1 MELTAPPSARTLR
14 LADRL
19 EGRDNNFNLI
29 RMIAASA
36 VLVSHAYPITL
47 GPQAVQ
53 PLKVLT
59 GDALGH
65 HAVAVF
71 FVISGLLI
79 ARSHERSRTFVHWL
93 LARVLRLFPG
103 LAVVLLLSVL
113 VMGPLVTALPL
124 AAYATDPKTWA
135 YVPRNLSLAF
145 LQYPLPGVFTDNPAG
160 SQINGS
166 LWSLVHEVGC
176 YVGVAI
182 AGTLGL
188 LGRPRLF
195 LAGVLA
201 LLAARLGMAE
211 AGLTNTRPGLF
222 ITLAFPFSLGMA
234 AWVWRDK
241 LVLHWTWL
249 AGVWALALTLSA
261 TPVFAEAL
269 AVALAYSTLWLA
281 YVPRGALLAFN
292 RLGDYS
298 YGVYIYAYPMQQL
311 MVHLFPGHGPLANI
325 AMAAPPTLLCAVLS
339 WRLVEKRALAHARPL
354 ADRLT
359 GRSAIQPTGRR

>member
-1 MELTAPPSARTLR
+1 MELSHGQPALR

-36 VLVSHAYPITL
+36 VLVSHAFPITL
-47 GPQAVQ
+47 GPGAVE
-53 PLKVLT
+53 PLVGLT
-59 GDALGH
+59 GTTLGL

-79 ARSHERSRTFVHWL
+79 ARSLERSPTFVHWL
-93 LARVLRLFPG
+93 TARVLRLFPG
-103 LAVVLLLSVL
+103 LLVVLLLTMLVL
-113 VMGPLVTALPL
+113 GPLVTSLPL
-124 AAYATDPKTWA
+124 AAYAADPATWT

-145 LQYPLPGVFTDNPAG
+145 LQYPLPGVFEGNPHGPA
-160 SQINGS
+160 INGS

-176 YVGVAI
+176 YAGVAI
-182 AGTLGL
+182 AGALGL
-188 LGRPRLF
+188 LRRPRLF
-195 LAGVLA
+195 LGALTL
-201 LLAARLGMAE
+201 LLAARIGMAQT
-211 AGLTNTRPGLF
+211 GLVQSLPGLF
-222 ITLAFPFSLGMA
+222 VTLAFSFALGMA
-234 AWVWRDK
+234 AWVWRER
-241 LVLHWTWL
+241 LVLHGALL
-249 AGVWALALTLSA
+249 AGLWALALALWP

-298 YGVYIYAYPMQQL
+298 YGVYIYAFPMQQL
-311 MVHLFPGHGPLANI
+311 MAHLFPGQSPLTNI
-325 AMAAPPTLLCAVLS
+325 ALAAPPTLLCAVLS
-339 WRLVEKRALAHARPL
+339 WRLVEKRALAWSRPL

-359 GRSAIQPTGRR
+359 GRRAGTA